1 MSIGLDDHLNYPDR
15 PQEAATPAI
24 PPCRLPFSVRD
35 EFGKPCDDRIWAWAQ
50 DYARAALKA
59 AQPVPHEVTPVAPGE
74 DEGRG
79 FMPYPDLE
87 GLLHKTPAPQER
99 GSNSMG
105 RYHTG
110 LTDLGY
116 QSRSTVNPHEAKRYT
131 KASAEQ
137 VAADLNVHMMACE
150 WRAVEHGFHTA
161 APQEPAEPV
170 APAGYVLVPLEP
182 TPAMINAAVGTPGIK
197 SVNALIT
204 ARAPGHNLWDNRN
217 PPLLQAW
224 RAMLKAAPTQADAQ
238 DARRW
243 RQDAM
248 RYRWLRDNAMEGE
261 VREYASLPGVK
272 WDSTIDADIARDAAM
287 ALDVTNRD
295 PKA

>member
-1 MSIGLDDHLNYPDR
+1 MNEPSVRDALQELIEVLDCKAYQPYREWEAAIANAKAALSK
-15 PQEAATPAI
+15 QEAATPSI

-59 AQPVPHEVTPVAPGE
+59 AQPVPLEPRPVRFIRDE
-74 DEGRG
+74 DDCRA
-79 FMPYPDLE
+79 FMRE
-87 GLLHKTPAPQER
+87 QEATPAPQEL
-99 GSNSMG
+99 SM
-105 RYHTG
+105 
-110 LTDLGY
+110 
-116 QSRSTVNPHEAKRYT
+116 SMFAN
-131 KASAEQ
+131 KADYDA
-137 VAADLNVHMMACE
+137 
-150 WRAVEHGFHTA
+150 T
-161 APQEPAEPV
+161 PQGPAEPV